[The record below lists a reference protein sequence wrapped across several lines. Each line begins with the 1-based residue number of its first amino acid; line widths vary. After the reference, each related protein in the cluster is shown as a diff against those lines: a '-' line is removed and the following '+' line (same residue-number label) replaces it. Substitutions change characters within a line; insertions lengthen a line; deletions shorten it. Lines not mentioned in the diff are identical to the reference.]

1 MNLPLIVPPRKFVKA
16 DLEISNWDSIKIY
29 FDDLTTRII
38 NSKEDYLKWLSDKS
52 ELETVLSENLAWR
65 YIRMTCDTE
74 NKSLTEAYTFFITE
88 IQPQIAPYA
97 NELNKL
103 FLSSP
108 FLSELNDSNYDN
120 AIKIAKRNIELY
132 REENIP
138 LIAEMQQLEQ
148 QYGTIC
154 GAMTI
159 EHEGNE
165 LTLQQAAKHLKNK
178 NREVRKTVYEKV
190 ATRRLNDKDTLDE
203 LFNKL
208 IALRTQIARNAGF
221 DNYRDFKFAE
231 LCRFDYTIDDCFQFH
246 NAIQKSIM
254 PLIEHFDIERKKIL
268 QYDKL
273 KPYDMDVDIDGD
285 TPLQPFADG
294 KEMMEK
300 AVKCFDAIDPFLG
313 ICMTQLQTLNRVD
326 LDSRKGKAPGGYN
339 YPLYETGVP
348 FIFMNASGLLRD
360 LVTIVH
366 EGGHAVHSIVTHTLP
381 QVDFKSFPSEVAELA
396 SMSMELISMEH
407 WDNFFAD
414 ASDLKRAKLQH
425 LEDVLTV
432 LPWIACVDK
441 FQHWVYT
448 NPAHT
453 NDDRT
458 KAWDDI
464 FSSMSS
470 TVVDWEN
477 LQHIKNYLW
486 QKQLHIFEVPFYYIE
501 YGMAQ
506 LGAIALW
513 RNYKQNPKQ
522 AIEKYIA
529 ALQLGYTKNIA
540 EIYKTAG
547 AKFDFSE
554 SYIREL
560 SDFVKG
566 EISS

>member
-1 MNLPLIVPPRKFVKA
+1 
-16 DLEISNWDSIKIY
+16 
-29 FDDLTTRII
+29 
-38 NSKEDYLKWLSDKS
+38 
-52 ELETVLSENLAWR
+52 
-65 YIRMTCDTE
+65 
-74 NKSLTEAYTFFITE
+74 
-88 IQPQIAPYA
+88 
-97 NELNKL
+97 
-103 FLSSP
+103 
-108 FLSELNDSNYDN
+108 
-120 AIKIAKRNIELY
+120 
-132 REENIP
+132 
-138 LIAEMQQLEQ
+138 
-148 QYGTIC
+148 
-154 GAMTI
+154 
-159 EHEGNE
+159 
-165 LTLQQAAKHLKNK
+165 
-178 NREVRKTVYEKV
+178 
-190 ATRRLNDKDTLDE
+190 
-203 LFNKL
+203 
-208 IALRTQIARNAGF
+208 
-221 DNYRDFKFAE
+221 
-231 LCRFDYTIDDCFQFH
+231 
-246 NAIQKSIM
+246 
-254 PLIEHFDIERKKIL
+254 
-268 QYDKL
+268 
-273 KPYDMDVDIDGD
+273 
-285 TPLQPFADG
+285 LQPFADG

-313 ICMTQLQTLNRVD
+313 KCMLQLQTLNRVD

-407 WDNFFAD
+407 WDKFFAD

-425 LEDVLTV
+425 LEDVL
-432 LPWIACVDK
+432 PWIACVDK
-441 FQHWVYT
+441 FQPWVYT

-453 NDDRT
+453 NNDRT